1 MSKEIQKC
9 FGENY
14 NPITYRYKVNKKTL
28 FTSFVSVMSFL
39 ILCLVVFMII

>member
-14 NPITYRYKVNKKTL
+14 NPIYYKYKVNKKTL
-28 FTSFVSVMSFL
+28 FTSFMSVMSFL
-39 ILCLVVFMII
+39 ILCLVVISLI